1 LEQDLEENLGDLLYT
16 NGGKVTPEQLSKAL
30 KSWLDNPHEAIY
42 CVRSPFIWQKN
53 SSDFWILQLPLFQ
66 NKAIGICSFII

>member
-1 LEQDLEENLGDLLYT
+1 LEQDLEENLDDLFYI

-42 CVRSPFIWQKN
+42 YPFIWQKN

-66 NKAIGICSFII
+66 NKAIGICSFMI